1 MPQLRHEP
9 VPVPDV
15 AAAWAAS
22 AASAAFVTAEHFLH
36 AAYWCNLHVRMHSV
50 L

>member
-1 MPQLRHEP
+1 MPQLRHDA

-15 AAAWAAS
+15 AAS
-22 AASAAFVTAEHFLH
+22 AACVTAEHFLH